1 MHAIGVWH
9 GILTSSSKYFNAN
22 SIIAK
27 SLCAAARPQGWD
39 AAVKVEHKSFQLMHL
54 WPNFK
59 MNYIHCAS
67 WRFSVMSFV
76 NLSWVLYSNYYMLL
90 DLNTFQSNTRLLLCG
105 QIIFCFK
112 KINPPTAPP
121 YLPSLILLTFLPLPA
136 LLPTSAPP
144 PTFSSFSA
152 HSYSISA
159 AFWLCIHFWNQKDP
173 HPQVWEKRRGPEVW
187 SAGGSPPSLQN
198 TFSH

>member
-1 MHAIGVWH
+1 MSYVGVFVITTKPLVLNMTQLHACIGVWH

-54 WPNFK
+54 WLNFK

-67 WRFSVMSFV
+67 WRSSVMSFV
-76 NLSWVLYSNYYMLL
+76 NLAWVLYSNYYMLL
-90 DLNTFQSNTRLLLCG
+90 ELNTFQSNTRLLLCG
-105 QIIFCFK
+105 QIIFCFNK
-112 KINPPTAPP
+112 NNFPPP
-121 YLPSLILLTFLPLPA
+121 FLPYCPPLPP
-136 LLPTSAPP
+136 L

-159 AFWLCIHFWNQKDP
+159 AF
-173 HPQVWEKRRGPEVW
+173 
-187 SAGGSPPSLQN
+187 
-198 TFSH
+198 